1 MNHAWGSVT
10 YDYCHL
16 RWTSDAGSDAFQSL
30 SVSGQRPRDL
40 HRRGRQLVY
49 VSAVQFRATRVTHGM
64 IGSSVGRATCPAKDA
79 ALTVNGGVIT
89 REDPAVTNKQ
99 A

>member
-1 MNHAWGSVT
+1 MTIVIYGRRPMVDSN
-10 YDYCHL
+10 
-16 RWTSDAGSDAFQSL
+16 AFQSL
-30 SVSGQRPRDL
+30 SVSAQRSARDL
-40 HRRGRQLVY
+40 HRRRRQLVY

>member
-1 MNHAWGSVT
+1 M
-10 YDYCHL
+10 
-16 RWTSDAGSDAFQSL
+16 
-30 SVSGQRPRDL
+30 
-40 HRRGRQLVY
+40 Y
-49 VSAVQFRATRVTHGM
+49 VAAVQFRATRVTHVM
-64 IGSSVGRATCPAKDA
+64 IGSSVGRATCPVKDA